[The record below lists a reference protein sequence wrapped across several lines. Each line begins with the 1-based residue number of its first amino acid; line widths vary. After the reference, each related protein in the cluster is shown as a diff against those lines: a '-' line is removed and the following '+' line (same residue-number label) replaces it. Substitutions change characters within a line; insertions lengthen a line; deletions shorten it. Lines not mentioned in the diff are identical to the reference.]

1 MTDQPLN
8 IAAEKTAH
16 PADDMA
22 VAPVVKK
29 KRAKAVRAMIDRY
42 TWYEYAAIY
51 AGIFV
56 FLFFVLAPFIEGF
69 MVSLKPLSA
78 LFSSPYSFWPKNG
91 SLTAYFT
98 MWESVPGFWR
108 YIVNSLF
115 LSTTI
120 TIVVLIMVVPAAY
133 AFARFPFK
141 GRGVMLAGFLAV
153 NMFSG
158 AVLLIPLYRLMRS
171 LGFLN
176 TYFAMIVP
184 GVAFLIPSAIWLL
197 RTYMMRIPRE
207 LDEAAWVDG
216 ASRLYTLRRVI
227 LPIAMP
233 GISVVA
239 ITTFIGAYAQQ
250 FIFALTFNSK
260 TEFMPLPIGLFAYF
274 GRQEVVWNELMAA
287 SFVGITPVLILIV
300 FLQRYLVAGLTAGA
314 VKT

>member
-1 MTDQPLN
+1 MSTKP
-8 IAAEKTAH
+8 
-16 PADDMA
+16 
-22 VAPVVKK
+22 
-29 KRAKAVRAMIDRY
+29 MIDRY
-42 TWYEYAAIY
+42 KWYEIVGIY
-51 AGIFV
+51 CGIAV
-56 FLFFVLAPFIEGF
+56 FLGFVLAPFIEGF
-69 MVSLKPLSA
+69 LVSLKPLSL

-115 LSTTI
+115 ISFAATG
-120 TIVVLIMVVPAAY
+120 IVLVMVVPASY
-133 AFARFPFK
+133 AFARFPFP
-141 GRGVMLAGFLAV
+141 GRGPLLAAFLAV
-153 NMFSG
+153 NMVSG
-158 AVLLIPLYRLMRS
+158 AVLLIPLYRLMKS
-171 LGFLN
+171 MGLLN
-176 TYFAMIVP
+176 TYWAMIVP
-184 GVAFLIPSAIWLL
+184 GAAFLIPSAIWLL

-227 LPIAMP
+227 LPIAAP
-233 GISVVA
+233 GIAVVA

-260 TEFMPLPIGLFAYF
+260 TDYMPLPIGLFAYF

-287 SFVGITPVLILIV
+287 SFVGIAPVLIMIV

>member
-1 MTDQPLN
+1 MTIQPLD
-8 IAAEKTAH
+8 IGVQKTAD
-16 PADDMA
+16 AA
-22 VAPVVKK
+22 AAPVVAKK
-29 KRAKAVRAMIDRY
+29 PAKAVRAMIDRY
-42 TWYEYAAIY
+42 TWYEYIAIY

-69 MVSLKPLSA
+69 MVSLKPLSR
-78 LFSSPYSFWPKNG
+78 LFSTPYSFWPQDG
-91 SLTAYFT
+91 SFTAYFT

-108 YIVNSLF
+108 YILNSLGIAAVA
-115 LSTTI
+115 TI
-120 TIVVLIMVVPAAY
+120 IVLVMVVPASY
-133 AFARFPFK
+133 AFARFNFR
-141 GRGVMLAGFLAV
+141 GRGIMLGAFLAV
-153 NMFSG
+153 NMVSG

-171 LGFLN
+171 LGLLN

-184 GVAFLIPSAIWLL
+184 SVAFLIPSAIWLL

-239 ITTFIGAYAQQ
+239 ITVFIGAYAQQ

-260 TEFMPLPIGLFAYF
+260 TEFMPLPVGLFAYF

-287 SFVGITPVLILIV
+287 SFVGISPVLILIV

>member
-16 PADDMA
+16 PADDLA
-22 VAPVVKK
+22 VVPAVKK
-29 KRAKAVRAMIDRY
+29 PAKAVRAMIDRY
-42 TWYEYAAIY
+42 TWYEYVAIY

-69 MVSLKPLSA
+69 MVSLKPLSR
-78 LFSSPYSFWPKNG
+78 LFSTPYSFWPEQG

-98 MWESVPGFWR
+98 MWQSVPGFWR
-108 YIVNSLF
+108 YILNSLG
-115 LSTTI
+115 LSTVI
-120 TIVVLIMVVPAAY
+120 TVVVLIMVVPAAY

-141 GRGVMLAGFLAV
+141 GRGIMLAGFLAV

-287 SFVGITPVLILIV
+287 SFVGISPVLILIV

>member
-1 MTDQPLN
+1 MNTKP
-8 IAAEKTAH
+8 
-16 PADDMA
+16 
-22 VAPVVKK
+22 
-29 KRAKAVRAMIDRY
+29 MIDRY
-42 TWYEYAAIY
+42 KWYELVAIY
-51 AGIFV
+51 CGIVV
-56 FLFFVLAPFIEGF
+56 FLGFVLAPFIEGF
-69 MVSLKPLSA
+69 LVSLKPLSL

-115 LSTTI
+115 ISFAATG
-120 TIVVLIMVVPAAY
+120 IVLVMVVPASY
-133 AFARFPFK
+133 AFARFPFP
-141 GRGVMLAGFLAV
+141 GRGPLLAAFLAV
-153 NMFSG
+153 NMVSG
-158 AVLLIPLYRLMRS
+158 AVLLIPLYRLMKS
-171 LGFLN
+171 MGLLN
-176 TYFAMIVP
+176 TYWAMIVP
-184 GVAFLIPSAIWLL
+184 GAAFLIPSAIWLL

-227 LPIAMP
+227 LPIAAP
-233 GISVVA
+233 GIAVVA

-260 TEFMPLPIGLFAYF
+260 TDYMPLPIGLFAYF

-287 SFVGITPVLILIV
+287 SFVGIAPVLIMIV